1 MGQGR
6 LAGEVVFVTGAAQGI
21 GRAIAAVA
29 AREGASVGLLD
40 IDEEGGR
47 ATVAELAVDGV
58 NAAFVRTDITDE
70 AQVASA
76 VSGLAGQLGAASVL
90 VNNAGRNSYADPVAM
105 TVKEWDDVFA
115 VDLKGAW
122 LMARAV
128 LPAMIERRQG
138 SIVNIASVHSK
149 LTTQGMFP
157 YAACKSGLVG
167 MTRSLALDMAPHG
180 IRVNAVSPGYVRT
193 RLVDEYFALKDDPS
207 VEQKVL
213 DVHPL
218 GRIGTPE
225 EVAEVVCFLAS
236 SAASYV
242 TGSEWNVDGGF
253 GARFA

>member
-1 MGQGR
+1 MGAGR
-6 LAGEVVFVTGAAQGI
+6 LDGEVVLVTGAAQGI

-29 AREGASVGLLD
+29 AREGAAVGLLD
-40 IDEEGGR
+40 VDSAGGEQAR
-47 ATVAELAVDGV
+47 SDLVAGGAR
-58 NAAFVRTDITDE
+58 AAFVTTDITDE
-70 AQVASA
+70 EQVAA
-76 VSGLAGQLGAASVL
+76 GVGVLAGELGSATVL

-105 TVKEWDDVFA
+105 TVSEWDEVFA
-115 VDLKGAW
+115 VDLRGAW
-122 LMARAV
+122 LMARSV
-128 LPAMIERRQG
+128 LPDMVARGRG
-138 SIVNIASVHSK
+138 SIVNIASIHAR
-149 LTTQGMFP
+149 LTTSGMFP

-193 RLVDEYFALKDDPS
+193 RLVDEYFAQSEDTG
-207 VEQKVL
+207 VEQQVL

-225 EVAEVVCFLAS
+225 EVAEVVCFLAP

-242 TGSEWNVDGGF
+242 TGAEWNVDGGL